1 VTLSTLDFT
10 GTTVNYE
17 WTGPNGLSTSN
28 GDYPNAPSIELNNIQ
43 LSQAGNYTVTVTV
56 DGCSSNTSPDFTLSV
71 NDNPGLSLTSNATSL
86 CADGVNDITLMSNP
100 VNGTAPYNIAWT
112 GPNGF
117 MSSQES
123 PVLVNASSNDNGTYN
138 AIVTDVNGCSSS
150 EGFFILDLKDNPEM
164 PIITG
169 ETEICVGDRLEL
181 SSMVY
186 QGIDVHYFWSRNN
199 NPLNNDFNLLVVDPV
214 DINSGGT
221 YTLQVEVDGCL
232 SEIASVEVM
241 VNPSVSATVDFQNLT
256 CITANTDLTLTA
268 MVNGGTPPYSYQ
280 WVGPNGFTSL
290 DAAPVITNASVV
302 NAGIYT
308 LEVTDIKGCQSV
320 SSNGIINII
329 TIPLFCFCQ
338 IQMLLHLDF
347 MKYS

>member
-1 VTLSTLDFT
+1 
-10 GTTVNYE
+10 
-17 WTGPNGLSTSN
+17 
-28 GDYPNAPSIELNNIQ
+28 
-43 LSQAGNYTVTVTV
+43 
-56 DGCSSNTSPDFTLSV
+56 
-71 NDNPGLSLTSNATSL
+71 LTSNATSL

-232 SEIASVEVM
+232 SEIASVEVT

-268 MVNGGTPPYSYQ
+268 MVNGGTPPYNYQ

-320 SSNGIINII
+320 SSNGIINITEQPETPAFTPI
-329 TIPLFCFCQ
+329 SEPCFGEDAELMIQTYTGTNVTYSWTKDGVALNNDSPVLFLPNTNAATSGLYEVFVTVDGCDSQ
-338 IQMLLHLDF
+338 TAEWNINANPEIIVELEN
-347 MKYS
+347 